1 MRRNI
6 CLLSVCLIITSIVIS
21 CGDDSTGPEPEK
33 GPVVTESGKAVSKTL
48 ASEGGSIA
56 ATGSDGTVYALEV
69 PAGALF
75 SPVTITMTPV
85 KSIDGLPLSGGLA
98 GAVELKPSGLV
109 FARAGVLRIHTSKTP
124 GTGEQLA
131 GFATNGDLS
140 SRSLS
145 MSATGSGEFAVLVSH
160 FSVAGAGFGTTQ
172 DVSQFSVSPSA
183 AIEGFFNQIIAIPTP
198 WEPASKAQAVQL
210 GHDAFQQVVLPTL
223 QNADDDAALLDAVA
237 NYDRWRYMLDF
248 IDLDGD
254 VPIENLG
261 GEAVHHVPDGFA
273 DDVSHAG
280 EAAADALKLAIS
292 ENNGVCG
299 QRASLTALANI
310 FFWQSQ
316 AARFGVEDIA
326 HGLDIDSVLDGICA
340 QVVFGVSSFPVI
352 MRVGV
357 PYTVYMYLGVRFE
370 GGTTVSASLQVDL
383 TGSNLS
389 IQSPS
394 GRTIDT
400 GSGFSEYSSVMTA
413 PADGEITLSGRAC
426 LLLPGTTTPSAL
438 CGEFEITSYT
448 DPSSVD
454 LSGTWV
460 INIHYGCTNATGDTV
475 DDAQDVFTLTQNQD
489 AISGSLDLNAGIQ
502 CHCLCGVQL
511 TGSLSGTI
519 SVNDLGRIL
528 LSNFSVELAAT
539 DDCPASVFSETL
551 PMSLQGNYF
560 YAPPEGLVSCSGCA
574 NGCTQA
580 GMPAYG
586 IMLTRVSNAVST
598 P

>member
-1 MRRNI
+1 
-6 CLLSVCLIITSIVIS
+6 
-21 CGDDSTGPEPEK
+21 
-33 GPVVTESGKAVSKTL
+33 
-48 ASEGGSIA
+48 
-56 ATGSDGTVYALEV
+56 
-69 PAGALF
+69 
-75 SPVTITMTPV
+75 MTPV
-85 KSIDGLPLSGGLA
+85 KSIHSLPLSGGLA

-109 FARAGVLRIHTSKTP
+109 FARAAVLRIHTAKTP
-124 GTGEQLA
+124 GTGEQVA

-172 DVSQFSVSPSA
+172 DVSQFSVSPSE
-183 AIEGFFNQIIAIPTP
+183 AIEGLFNQIMAIPTP
-198 WEPASKAQAVQL
+198 WDPASKAQAVQL
-210 GHDAFQQVVLPTL
+210 GHDAFHQVVLPGL

-261 GEAVHHVPDGFA
+261 GAAVHQVPDGFG
-273 DDVSHAG
+273 DDVSQAG
-280 EAAADALKLAIS
+280 ETAADALKAAIS

-299 QRASLTALANI
+299 QQASLTALANI
-310 FFWQSQ
+310 FFWQGQ
-316 AARFGVEDIA
+316 AAQFGVEDVA
-326 HGLDIDSVLDGICA
+326 HGLDINSVLDGICA
-340 QVVFGVSSFPVI
+340 QVEFGVSSFPVI
-352 MRVGV
+352 MRAGV
-357 PYTVYMYLGVRFE
+357 PYNVSMYLGVRFE
-370 GGTTVSASLQVDL
+370 NGTTVSASLQVDL

-400 GSGFSEYSSVMTA
+400 GYGFSEYTSVMTA
-413 PADGEITLSGRAC
+413 PADDEITLSGRAC
-426 LLLPGTTTPSAL
+426 LVLPGTTTPSAL
-438 CGEFEITSYT
+438 CGEVQITSYT

-460 INIHYGCTNATGDTV
+460 ISIHYGCTNATGDTV

-489 AISGSLDLNAGIQ
+489 AISGSLDLNGGIQ
-502 CHCLCGVQL
+502 CQCLCGVQL
-511 TGSLSGTI
+511 SGSLSGTI
-519 SVNDLGRIL
+519 SVNDLGRIR
-528 LSNFSVELAAT
+528 LSNFSVVLAAT

-551 PMSLQGNYF
+551 PMTLQGNYF
-560 YAPPEGLVSCSGCA
+560 YATPEGLVSCSGCA

-580 GMPAYG
+580 GMPGYG
-586 IMLTRVSNAVST
+586 IMLTRVSDAVST